1 MSNLEMEYTIKIAR
15 QLTLISLPTDKLAY
29 GEAPGLSTG
38 VAPSSSFQG
47 REYETNKVI
56 YQNCEHLK
64 KGAMQMTIYEE
75 LIQRVSSGET
85 FRIDFEKQT
94 MKIGKQKLVNNG
106 EYAED
111 RDLFGDSSLDVSDVL
126 SFVEELYA
134 AYKYSLPSER
144 ADSKRRKY
152 FKALS
157 MNEIADEQLFVAK
170 NREVAQAKLEGFILC
185 MVLDGHFVW
194 NESEMGKWFYQSKN
208 DPDLVILRKWIK
220 RKGV

>member
-15 QLTLISLPTDKLAY
+15 QLTLIPLPTDKLAY

-47 REYETNKVI
+47 REYETNKAI

-64 KGAMQMTIYEE
+64 KGEMQMTIYEE

-106 EYAED
+106 EYDED
-111 RDLFGDSSLDVSDVL
+111 RILMTNELLETSDVL
-126 SFVEELYA
+126 AYIEELYP

-157 MNEIADEQLFVAK
+157 MNEITDEQLFVAK

-185 MVLDGHFVW
+185 SILEGHFMW
-194 NESEMGKWFYQSKN
+194 DEEEHGKWFYQSKN
-208 DPDLVILRKWIK
+208 DPDLVILRKWIENN
-220 RKGV
+220 